1 MKKYFAIILSA
12 VVILSCF
19 TACKAKL
26 QNGAVVTD
34 LNGDNYAAVTEEGGG
49 IVRDDSGNLVVLVTD
64 EDGKNVKGD
73 NGEYQTNV
81 VALEKALVI
90 GNRIECPDYA
100 LTIPNGWS
108 DSLSYDDLVI
118 KKDGTEDRIKIMV
131 RKDIAFS
138 EVLNSNNSMVD
149 AFADMSLKKPPM
161 ENRSVTIGENTTGQ
175 LYSAFIEDTGSRDG
189 EGNIIAAYIGY
200 ITFEHA
206 NSVYSCMITS
216 NRDMTSSIDE
226 VIEILGTIDYVLD

>member
-1 MKKYFAIILSA
+1 MKKYFALILSA

-26 QNGAVVTD
+26 ENGAVVTD

-49 IVRDDSGNLVVLVTD
+49 IVRDDAGNLVVLVTD
-64 EDGKNVKGD
+64 ENGKNVKGD
-73 NGEYQTNV
+73 DGEYQTNV
-81 VALEKALVI
+81 VAIEKALVI
-90 GNRIECPDYA
+90 GNRIECPNFA
-100 LTIPNGWS
+100 LTIPSGWS

-131 RKDIAFS
+131 NKETPYS
-138 EVLNSNNSMVD
+138 EVVATNVSVVD

-161 ENRSVTIGENTTGQ
+161 ENKSVTISENITAQ
-175 LYSAFIEDTGSRDG
+175 FYSAFIEDTGSRDAD
-189 EGNIIAAYIGY
+189 GNIIAAYIGY
-200 ITFEHA
+200 ITFEH
-206 NSVYSCMITS
+206 SGIVYSCMITS

-226 VIEILGTIDYVLD
+226 VVEILGTIDFVLD